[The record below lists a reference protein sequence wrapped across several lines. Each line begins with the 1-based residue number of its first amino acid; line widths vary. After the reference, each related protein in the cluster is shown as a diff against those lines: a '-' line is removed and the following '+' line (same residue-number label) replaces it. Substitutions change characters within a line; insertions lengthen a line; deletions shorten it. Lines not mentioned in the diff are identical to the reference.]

1 VAIDRAVQTEGMVRI
16 ALILLVDDQ
25 GRIFV
30 QLHDEQAATRP
41 NRWSLP
47 GGLVGDGESPAQA
60 ARRIAAEQA
69 GVPLAGEVAQ
79 FWSGFVPGHRVLT
92 YAFWARTP
100 ATDADIAVRTD
111 INAAGVAPLATGIVQ
126 RFLPGDEV
134 LNGRSYS
141 IASGYVLARFVE
153 SAEYQAI
160 DPSLGPTRLPYLE

>member
-1 VAIDRAVQTEGMVRI
+1 MVRI

-25 GRIFV
+25 ARIFV

-47 GGLVGDGESPAQA
+47 GGLIGEGETPALA

-69 GVPLAGEVAQ
+69 GVPVSGDVAQ

-100 ATDADIAVRTD
+100 ASDADIAARTD
-111 INAAGVAPLATGIVQ
+111 ISAAGVAPKPTGIVKV
-126 RFLPGDEV
+126 FLSGDEV
-134 LNGRSYS
+134 LTGRSFS
-141 IASGYVLARFVE
+141 IASGYVLGRFVD
-153 SAEYQAI
+153 SAEYQALN
-160 DPSLGPTRLPYLE
+160 PSLGPTRLPYLE

>member
-1 VAIDRAVQTEGMVRI
+1 MVRI

-47 GGLVGDGESPAQA
+47 GGLVRDGEPPSQA
-60 ARRIAAEQA
+60 ARRIVAEQA
-69 GVPLAGEVAQ
+69 AIPVSGDIAQ
-79 FWSGFVPGHRVLT
+79 FWSGFVPGHQLLT

-100 ATDADIAVRTD
+100 ATETDITALTD
-111 INAAGVAPLATGIVQ
+111 INAAGVAPLATGIVK

-141 IASGYVLARFVE
+141 VASGYVMARFVE
-153 SAEYQAI
+153 SAEYQALN
-160 DPSLGPTRLPYLE
+160 PSLGPTRLPYLE